1 MGLDRG
7 GESNDTLR
15 FYLPSIWP
23 RQNSLKLLI
32 NLASHSKEI
41 NITTLILHLDYF
53 PYYTWIFENRTHEET
68 QPSSNQYS
76 SYTGMSQ

>member
-1 MGLDRG
+1 MELDHA
-7 GESNDTLR
+7 GESSDTLR

-23 RQNSLKLLI
+23 CQDSLKLLI

-53 PYYTWIFENRTHEET
+53 PYYA
-68 QPSSNQYS
+68 
-76 SYTGMSQ
+76 